1 MHEHNKT
8 LVMRAAYGKLTGFVL
23 GLLGMLIIIYTLPSL
38 GWALRFGT
46 LFYLINLG
54 LFVGILSVDI
64 RHPVLLVEFKWWV
77 LGPLMG
83 AWFNFT
89 MMLFIGDA
97 YEKIASQSQ
106 SFLTSFSSPLWMVL
120 DGAICGLI
128 ISLVVHRMVKE

>member
-1 MHEHNKT
+1 
-8 LVMRAAYGKLTGFVL
+8 
-23 GLLGMLIIIYTLPSL
+23 
-38 GWALRFGT
+38 
-46 LFYLINLG
+46 
-54 LFVGILSVDI
+54 
-64 RHPVLLVEFKWWV
+64 
-77 LGPLMG
+77 MG

-106 SFLTSFSSPLWMVL
+106 SFLASFSSPLWMVL